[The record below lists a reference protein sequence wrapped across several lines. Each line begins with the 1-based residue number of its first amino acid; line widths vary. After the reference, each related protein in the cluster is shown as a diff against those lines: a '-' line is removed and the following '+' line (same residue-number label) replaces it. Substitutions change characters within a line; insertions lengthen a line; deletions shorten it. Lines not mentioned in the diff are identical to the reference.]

1 MIITFTDTI
10 LVSTY
15 FLLLFLA
22 IFWMIVLFSSP
33 EHAPQ
38 KGKIR
43 RYPFVSVIVP
53 AYNEQRS
60 IQETLNSLIN
70 LDYPK
75 NKIEIIVV
83 NDGSKDKTQEIV
95 TRFIQEHPFNVVTLI
110 NQHNGGKGNAL
121 NNGLRNAQGEFFA
134 CLDADSFVA
143 PNALKEMLPYF
154 ESDKTVAAVCPLLK
168 VKDPKSVLQKVQ
180 WCEYIINMFHKML
193 NAKLD
198 CVHVTPGPFSIYRTK
213 VITDLGGYDEHTTT
227 EDLEIAIRLQ
237 KYHYKIVQTFDAT
250 VETIAPNTWKTL
262 FKQRVRWYKGG
273 IDNAINYKSLM
284 FNKKYGDFGFVRMPT
299 IILSGAVAIVLAL
312 TLFQEVLKRVYNGL
326 VTLYAVRFDLITLIT
341 NYKFHFNFLTW
352 PFFKITIATTL
363 IMISLYVMIKSYQV
377 VKEKITNYG
386 RTWLSM
392 STYLLIYSLFL
403 AIIWIYIAFLIT
415 TKKKDTW
422 S

>member
-1 MIITFTDTI
+1 
-10 LVSTY
+10 
-15 FLLLFLA
+15 
-22 IFWMIVLFSSP
+22 
-33 EHAPQ
+33 
-38 KGKIR
+38 
-43 RYPFVSVIVP
+43 
-53 AYNEQRS
+53 
-60 IQETLNSLIN
+60 
-70 LDYPK
+70 
-75 NKIEIIVV
+75 
-83 NDGSKDKTQEIV
+83 
-95 TRFIQEHPFNVVTLI
+95 
-110 NQHNGGKGNAL
+110 
-121 NNGLRNAQGEFFA
+121 
-134 CLDADSFVA
+134 
-143 PNALKEMLPYF
+143 
-154 ESDKTVAAVCPLLK
+154 
-168 VKDPKSVLQKVQ
+168 
-180 WCEYIINMFHKML
+180 
-193 NAKLD
+193 
-198 CVHVTPGPFSIYRTK
+198 
-213 VITDLGGYDEHTTT
+213 
-227 EDLEIAIRLQ
+227 
-237 KYHYKIVQTFDAT
+237 